1 MNYICCAVVA
11 FLRYHLLIT
20 TAKRDDIFY
29 RGTEMMKV
37 AKIALASYWGL
48 LILLCAGNN
57 TLRFITRTIL
67 PFTVKLLAITWM
79 STLLAM
85 LSLTLSAVVVYYRLD
100 LELETI
106 RCLASTNAGMEGTKG
121 DNSGPI
127 DSAGQKHRKTL
138 SSSFTKKLSLLQ
150 MVWTNQMK

>member
-1 MNYICCAVVA
+1 M
-11 FLRYHLLIT
+11 
-20 TAKRDDIFY
+20 
-29 RGTEMMKV
+29 
-37 AKIALASYWGL
+37 
-48 LILLCAGNN
+48 
-57 TLRFITRTIL
+57 TRTIL

-85 LSLTLSAVVVYYRLD
+85 LPLTLIAVVVYYRLD

-106 RCLASTNAGMEGTKG
+106 RCLASTNTGMEGTKG

-138 SSSFTKKLSLLQ
+138 SSSFATKAQSL
-150 MVWTNQMK
+150 TNGMDQSNEISVVLKNPSMQTPDRNEGL